1 MARGLFSERNA
12 LATSKPAATCTNEE
26 GSGTLAVMPKGLVLD
41 KAVEM
46 N

>member
-1 MARGLFSERNA
+1 M
-12 LATSKPAATCTNEE
+12 CTAKGSASTDSNEE

-41 KAVEM
+41 KAMEM